1 MNKAEAREILK
12 ERIFYGDKQE
22 DLKIID
28 KAIDYLLTL
37 EEVVRCMDCVHYT
50 NPEIGWC
57 EYHSRTQA
65 VDGSEWTL
73 LPLIR
78 RIDSKM
84 RTDNLS
90 VTRTTTSVTLIQ
102 TRPERPAHPFGGERR
117 QDPQIRAVHRSSSR

>member
-28 KAIDYLLTL
+28 QAIDYLLTL

-65 VDGSEWTL
+65 VDGSEWTMFDDDDYCSDGE
-73 LPLIR
+73 PIR
-78 RIDSKM
+78 RRKSKC
-84 RTDNLS
+84 
-90 VTRTTTSVTLIQ
+90 V
-102 TRPERPAHPFGGERR
+102 
-117 QDPQIRAVHRSSSR
+117 